1 MLKTSPHVF
10 PNNSKCLQVLLEK
23 ILNPNRRLASYSQF
37 YEAVGFAV
45 MFEVPLEEVLKK
57 VVCVLQGE
65 QFSDMK
71 KE

>member
-1 MLKTSPHVF
+1 MF

-23 ILNPNRRLASYSQF
+23 ILIPNRRLASDSQF

-57 VVCVLQGE
+57 VVCVFCKASSLVI
-65 QFSDMK
+65 
-71 KE
+71 